1 MKYAIFSMGHSYM
14 LVDIDCLSLDSPFYA
29 DLTPDDP
36 LFSSVHTQW
45 PPFFHFCEEFYVH
58 IRDFRGGGAL
68 RAFRENYRFH
78 CNFNKKFE
86 NFGLKLHWMNPVFGV
101 HFKTHPIFFS
111 FEPTPY
117 NPFFHVI
124 LHRLPSTSV
133 LRKAHRRHFHI
144 RVPRP
149 CPPPPHIN

>member
-58 IRDFRGGGAL
+58 IRDFRGVL
-68 RAFRENYRFH
+68 
-78 CNFNKKFE
+78 C
-86 NFGLKLHWMNPVFGV
+86 V
-101 HFKTHPIFFS
+101 HFEKTIDFTAILTKKLKILAWNYI
-111 FEPTPY
+111 EWTPY
-117 NPFFHVI
+117 LESTSKHTPFFFLLSLHQITPFFHEI
-124 LHRLPSTSV
+124 LHRMPSTFV

-149 CPPPPHIN
+149 APAPHTY